1 MQLTELQEEGG
12 AAGAPGA
19 DPGDGQVQ
27 RGLVVQ
33 LADLYLPLLLNVFA
47 IRTWLAWTNKST
59 IN

>member
-27 RGLVVQ
+27 GGLVVQ
-33 LADLYLPLLLNVFA
+33 LADLYLPLFGILIWLLWTIKSA
-47 IRTWLAWTNKST
+47 IN
-59 IN
+59 